1 MYYPYYNK
9 GFCLWKRDFG
19 SKKEQYKS
27 FFLESFSE
35 DFEWVEDSTD
45 YIMKLK
51 NNSFSS
57 GVGKFIESGFSKY
70 EVVEKLTK
78 ILQKYT
84 NKPEIVALFKKIN
97 EASEH
102 K

>member
-1 MYYPYYNK
+1 
-9 GFCLWKRDFG
+9 
-19 SKKEQYKS
+19 
-27 FFLESFSE
+27 
-35 DFEWVEDSTD
+35 
-45 YIMKLK
+45 MKLK

-97 EASEH
+97 EASEQ
-102 K
+102 